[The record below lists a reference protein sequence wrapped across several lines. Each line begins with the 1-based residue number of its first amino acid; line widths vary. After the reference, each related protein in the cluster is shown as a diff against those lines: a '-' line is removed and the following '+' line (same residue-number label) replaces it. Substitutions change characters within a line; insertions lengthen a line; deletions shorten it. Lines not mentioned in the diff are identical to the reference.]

1 MSVGSCGVYSE
12 RERVRELTPYR
23 TRRKKEKRQGC
34 CSSPSYRVAEGVDD
48 ILRLIGGD
56 VAVLGVIGHEE
67 TLELDPLVAI
77 DLVEYKRK

>member
-1 MSVGSCGVYSE
+1 MGS
-12 RERVRELTPYR
+12 
-23 TRRKKEKRQGC
+23 
-34 CSSPSYRVAEGVDD
+34 CSSPSYRIAEGVDD

-77 DLVEYKRK
+77 DLAEYQRKQK